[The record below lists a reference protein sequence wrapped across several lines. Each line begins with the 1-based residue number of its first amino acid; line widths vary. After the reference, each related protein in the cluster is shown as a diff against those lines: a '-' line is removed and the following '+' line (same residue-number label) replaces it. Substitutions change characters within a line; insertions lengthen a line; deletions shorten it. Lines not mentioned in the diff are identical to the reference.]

1 MIDQDKVLI
10 KHPQNLDK
18 HSLQLV
24 NYLRTICIERKMLKM
39 PGVLTDFQNWIFIE
53 YDVGKELDGRLNE
66 AVTIYK
72 PHKLLTLDSESNQ
85 VTITEE
91 DYQRLLNLI
100 AHFSL

>member
-1 MIDQDKVLI
+1 M
-10 KHPQNLDK
+10 DK

-53 YDVGKELDGRLNE
+53 YDIGKELDGRLNE